1 MDWGFLVS
9 RLTRIRDIIQRRCV
23 SRMVC
28 WEGSLSSGIIGLV
41 PRGLRTRM
49 PHQVLR
55 RTIGREIRI
64 DDGIGF
70 MFSWEGKLGVG
81 GTFCVV

>member
-9 RLTRIRDIIQRRCV
+9 QLRRIRDIIQRRCG
-23 SRMVC
+23 SRMAW
-28 WEGSLSSGIIGLV
+28 WEGSLSGGITGLV
-41 PRGLRTRM
+41 PRGLRTRV
-49 PHQVLR
+49 PHQVLQR
-55 RTIGREIRI
+55 IIARVIRI